1 MTERIPK
8 SQLDQMLEE
17 VSGYLV
23 ELETDPTLP
32 HLGTKYLQS
41 VLSKCRNYTNRV
53 LFYLQAAMREEKEI
67 KREIKQSELDLE
79 FKMKEKL
86 ADDALVRAQPSI
98 EDRRAVASSFL
109 KAEYDALAILQVDI
123 IDVQETVK
131 ILRMKYNDLQ
141 RTSADI
147 KLQRTIVKD
156 DTDTQMGGGAGYTP
170 PQTRQ
175 DGSVQGGLVAP
186 VRTTP
191 IDPKDILDPTKRP
204 ADMPEPKDNQ
214 EAARIAAFLHRHPE
228 KDQKSVASEEFGTG
242 THCIVCKKPQFK
254 TPSGVT
260 CELWHGDAPSVED
273 SEPKAITDQKPDFE
287 KEVSAIDYAS
297 LLD

>member
-1 MTERIPK
+1 MTERISIPK
-8 SQLDQMLEE
+8 DKLDQMLEE
-17 VSGYLV
+17 VAGYLV

-32 HLGTKYLQS
+32 HLGTKYLQH

-53 LFYLQAAMREEKEI
+53 LFYLQAVMREEKEI

-109 KAEYDALAILQVDI
+109 KAEYEALAIMQVDI
-123 IDVQETVK
+123 IDVQDTVK

-141 RTSADI
+141 RTSNDI

-156 DTDTQMGGGAGYTP
+156 DTETQMGGGAGYTP

-191 IDPKDILDPTKRP
+191 IDPKDILDPAKRP
-204 ADMPEPKDNQ
+204 DDMPEPKDAQ
-214 EAARIAAFLHRHPE
+214 DAARIAAFLSRHPE
-228 KDQKSVASEEFGTG
+228 KTALESFGINK
-242 THCIVCKKPQFK
+242 HCIVCKKPQFR
-254 TPSGVT
+254 TPSGIS
-260 CELWHGDAPSVED
+260 CELDHGDAPSIED
-273 SEPKAITDQKPDFE
+273 SEPNKPELAPGDA
-287 KEVSAIDYAS
+287 VSAIDYSS